1 MMERR
6 RITTSAILGI
16 LLVAALAF
24 GVRERNQKD
33 EYKTALTNDYQRLF
47 YDSKAHIENV
57 EVSLSKALLSDSK
70 EQNVLHLSQIMQQA
84 NSAQE
89 KLTQMPII
97 QSDIGKTNKFLTQV
111 SDYSYALIKD
121 HLEGKPLDEKQ
132 KKSLRSL
139 GNYSTYLAAELNDV
153 HDKVMKGDIELE
165 TVKQTGKKGAQK
177 ADKNML
183 ATQLV
188 HLEEEMTKYPEL
200 IYDGPFSD
208 QARRIPAKA
217 LGNKK
222 INKVEA
228 KKIAQDFLNNKDIG
242 KVEMFE
248 TGKDINKEA
257 TIPSY
262 TFSITSKSKDKG
274 TSYVAVSKTGGKIV
288 WMNNSRIVENKK
300 LSTEQARKKAEEFLK
315 SKQHDNMELNYVQ
328 INNNIVTL
336 NFALKQGD
344 VTIYP
349 DLIKV
354 KVALDNGDIV
364 GYDALH
370 YLKEHQKREI
380 KPAKLTADQA
390 KKKVNYDFEI
400 TNTRLAII
408 PKGIKSEVMCYE
420 FKGDFEGNNFIV
432 YINADTGA
440 EEQILRVVTDKD
452 GTLTF

>member
-6 RITTSAILGI
+6 KITTSAILGI

-24 GVRERNQKD
+24 GVREKNEKD
-33 EYKTALTNDYQRLF
+33 QYKTALTNDYQRLF

-89 KLTQMPII
+89 KLTQMPIV

-132 KKSLRSL
+132 KKSLKSL
-139 GNYSTYLAAELNDV
+139 GNYSTYLASELNDV
-153 HDKVMKGDIELE
+153 HDKFMKGDIELE
-165 TVKQTGKKGAQK
+165 TIKQTGKKGAEK

-208 QARRIPAKA
+208 QARKIQAKA
-217 LGNKK
+217 LGDKK
-222 INKVEA
+222 VNKVEA

-248 TGKDINKEA
+248 TGKDLNKEA
-257 TIPSY
+257 TIPSF
-262 TFSITSKSKDKG
+262 TFSIGSKAENKG
-274 TSYVAVSKTGGKIV
+274 TTYIAVSKTGGKIV
-288 WMNNSRIVENKK
+288 WMNNSRLVENKK
-300 LSTEQARKKAEEFLK
+300 LSTEQATKKAQEFLK

-336 NFALKQGD
+336 NFALKQD
-344 VTIYP
+344 NITIYP

-370 YLKEHQKREI
+370 YLKEHQNRDI
-380 KPAKLTADQA
+380 KEPALTAEQA
-390 KKKVNYDFEI
+390 QKKVNYDFEI

-432 YINADTGA
+432 YINAENGA